1 MSCCDRMAAGR
12 LAGAASASQLAASS
26 SSVLRPAH
34 ASLPEADNSLPEAL
48 TSPSASSERKAVPVV
63 VGLLGPGRVG
73 TELLRIWQQHAACQI
88 LPLHGVL
95 NTRHALLSAEP
106 LLVDSSNPPSSGT
119 VGSAADR
126 LLTRLAHSERQ
137 SITAF
142 VQQLRSLRAQR
153 HVLIDAT
160 ASAEVA
166 AQHSSWL
173 RAGIRVVTANKWA
186 LAAGSD
192 AYAELQ
198 QAGADHDSHY
208 LAATTVMAGLPV
220 LSTLRRLLY
229 SGERIQRIS
238 AVLSGSLSALTA
250 ACNQGEAC
258 STVLARL
265 QQQGLTEP
273 DPRLDL
279 SGLDVARKLVIMAR
293 TIGLQLELEQ
303 VDVQCLLPAE
313 LLAEPA
319 LDLTEHAAQ
328 LDRHW
333 NGLSKNLGGK
343 LVYRADLE
351 VLADGSCA
359 AQCRLVGLSAD
370 DPMTMLHGSD
380 NQVQITTASY
390 AQQPLLIQ
398 GAGAGIAVTARQLFA
413 DLLQCWRS
421 A

>member
-1 MSCCDRMAAGR
+1 MSCCDRKAAGR
-12 LAGAASASQLAASS
+12 LASAASASQLAASS

-34 ASLPEADNSLPEAL
+34 GSLPEAANSLPDTL
-48 TSPSASSERKAVPVV
+48 TSSSASSERKAVPMA
-63 VGLLGPGRVG
+63 VGLIGPGRVG
-73 TELLRIWQQHAACQI
+73 TELLRIWQQHSACHT
-88 LPLHGVL
+88 LPLQGVL

-106 LLVDSSNPPSSGT
+106 LLADSSYQPSSGT

-126 LLTRLAHSERQ
+126 LLTRLAHSKRQ

-142 VQQLRSLRAQR
+142 VQQLRSLSAQR

-186 LAAGSD
+186 LAAGHD
-192 AYAELQ
+192 VYAELQ
-198 QAGADHDSHY
+198 QAGADHDGHY

-220 LSTLRRLLY
+220 LSTLRRLQC

-250 ACNQGEAC
+250 ACDQGEAC

-303 VDVQCLLPAE
+303 VDVQCLLPTE
-313 LLAEPA
+313 MLEEPA
-319 LDLTEHAAQ
+319 LDLTMHAAQ

-333 NGLSKNLGGK
+333 QRLSETIGGK

-351 VLADGSCA
+351 VLADGSCT

-370 DPMTMLHGSD
+370 DPMTMLRGSD
-380 NQVQITTASY
+380 NQVQIFTDSY

-398 GAGAGIAVTARQLFA
+398 GAGAGVAVTSRQLFA
-413 DLLQCWRS
+413 DLLQCWQS
-421 A
+421 G

>member
-1 MSCCDRMAAGR
+1 MSCADSLTANRYSSVASDQPHAPAAQC
-12 LAGAASASQLAASS
+12 ASPAAAASTVITAASAMA
-26 SSVLRPAH
+26 
-34 ASLPEADNSLPEAL
+34 
-48 TSPSASSERKAVPVV
+48 PVV
-63 VGLLGPGRVG
+63 VGLIGPGRVG
-73 TELLRIWQQHAACQI
+73 TELLRIWQQHAACQA

-95 NTRHALLSAEP
+95 NTRHGLLSDVP
-106 LLVDSSNPPSSGT
+106 LLPVNGHDSQSAECTDGT
-119 VGSAADR
+119 AQ
-126 LLTRLAHSERQ
+126 LLTTLAHRKRQ
-137 SITAF
+137 SVHEF
-142 VQQLRSLRAQR
+142 VQQLQAIKAHR

-192 AYAELQ
+192 DYAELQ

-220 LSTLRRLLY
+220 LSTLRRLQR

-319 LDLTEHAAQ
+319 LDLTMHAAQ

-333 NGLSKNLGGK
+333 QRLSEKLSGK
-343 LVYRADLE
+343 VVYRADLE

-370 DPMTMLHGSD
+370 DPMTMLRGSD

-421 A
+421 V